1 MFNKTRGELR
11 MEKVLLAID
20 GITPDK
26 QAFDHA
32 VALCLRIKAEL
43 KILQVIRPQKITS
56 CLKKMKNTAHQ
67 AKRFFEDSMMA
78 ATFAEAGEFET
89 ADILMS
95 EALKN
100 INKLLPES
108 KKAGVPCHLT
118 MKSGEPMEAIVQ
130 YVRENRDVV
139 VAVYDRADGG
149 DLKTEGRP
157 KNNPLQ
163 TSLRALP
170 IPVVMLRNNNDK

>member
-1 MFNKTRGELR
+1 

-26 QAFDHA
+26 QVFDHA

-43 KILQVIRPQKITS
+43 KILQVIRPQKIPS

-89 ADILMS
+89 ADVLMS

-108 KKAGVPCHLT
+108 KKAGVPCYLT
-118 MKSGEPMEAIVQ
+118 MKSGEPIKAITQ
-130 YVRENRDVV
+130 YVRENKDVV
-139 VAVYDRADGG
+139 VAVYDGADGRDSKSG
-149 DLKTEGRP
+149 GCQ

-163 TSLRALP
+163 AGLSALP
-170 IPVVMLRNNNDK
+170 IPVVMLRNNIDK

>member
-1 MFNKTRGELR
+1 

-43 KILQVIRPQKITS
+43 KILQVIKPQKITD
-56 CLKKMKNTAHQ
+56 CLKKMKSTAHQ
-67 AKRFFEDSMMA
+67 AKRFFEGSMMA
-78 ATFAEAGEFET
+78 ATFAEAGEFES
-89 ADILMS
+89 ADVLMS

-108 KKAGVPCHLT
+108 KRAGVPCHLT
-118 MKSGEPMEAIVQ
+118 MKSGEPMKTIVQ
-130 YVRENRDVV
+130 YVRENKDVV
-139 VAVYDRADGG
+139 VAVYDGADGK
-149 DLKTEGRP
+149 DPKTGRSK

-163 TSLRALP
+163 AGLSTLP
-170 IPVVMLRNNNDK
+170 IPVVMLRNNID

>member
-1 MFNKTRGELR
+1 

-26 QAFDHA
+26 QAFEHA

-56 CLKKMKNTAHQ
+56 CLKKMKSTAHQ
-67 AKRFFEDSMMA
+67 AKRFFEGSMMA
-78 ATFAEAGEFET
+78 ATFAEAGEFES
-89 ADILMS
+89 ADDLMS
-95 EALKN
+95 EALRN
-100 INKLLPES
+100 INRLLPES
-108 KKAGVPCHLT
+108 KRAGVPCHLT
-118 MKSGEPMEAIVQ
+118 MKAGEPMKAIAQ

-139 VAVYDRADGG
+139 VAVYDGADGR
-149 DLKTEGRP
+149 DSKTGERQ

-163 TSLRALP
+163 ASLSTLP
-170 IPVVMLRNNNDK
+170 IPVVMLRNTNDK